1 MFVKPKTKSFHKH
14 QCFQEKPEPEHT
26 ALRGVLR
33 TFGVFELF
41 VVVLFEDQFEV
52 LWLVERRRERR
63 VLPQRS
69 IKDEKRT
76 IEEKNYVRAR
86 FHVLAEG
93 DDDQLQQQEVQPAVV
108 EPVRTQNIL

>member
-14 QCFQEKPEPEHT
+14 QCFQEKPVPEHT

-33 TFGVFELF
+33 TFWSFRVVVF
-41 VVVLFEDQFEV
+41 VLFEDQFEV
-52 LWLVERRRERR
+52 LWVVERRRESWRI
-63 VLPQRS
+63 LQKRS

-86 FHVLAEG
+86 FGA
-93 DDDQLQQQEVQPAVV
+93 
-108 EPVRTQNIL
+108 RRR